1 MPEKK
6 DFELSPKIEELQEKL
21 SKEPKS
27 RLFLQLAEEYRKSGM
42 PEEAVEV
49 CKEGLKHHPTYI
61 AAKVTLGKAY
71 LDLKKIDDAQH
82 IFEDVIEQSSDNLVA
97 NRNLADIYYMKG
109 FTDDSLKH
117 YKIINMY
124 NPNDQLVSDRIK
136 ELQEQ
141 LAEPE
146 PIGMEEDTAAEGVA
160 EKAEVEEEVPASEEQ
175 AEEVV
180 AAEDKEEEIIV
191 EEETQ
196 PEELIEESEEEIGQ
210 ITPIEITT
218 TDEKEELPTEEATK
232 ETEGLLME
240 EVDTSEEEG
249 YDIEEIP
256 AVKID
261 LPEAEEDEEENI
273 PAVEIDL
280 TAEEK
285 EEITAQPQ
293 AEEAPTEQEAVM
305 EEEASLPEEEKIEVA
320 ELPADM
326 EEKAKE
332 EVLEEEQFEKP
343 EPEEMRIESKKPSEA
358 KETAAVEGVIVEEK
372 ISKKPA
378 EKIEEK
384 KEHALTEKKEM
395 ASVTLAELYAKQGLF
410 DKSIEIYKHMLEEN
424 PDSAEIKAR
433 LNKLIEQKKQIKK
446 AEAQKVLEKAAQQQ
460 EEKRKVIQEPPA
472 KIADSQ
478 HPGEKK
484 MIMQESEHLPAQ
496 EEKKKEKIDTLNK
509 WLDRINK
516 LK

>member
-1 MPEKK
+1 MPEQK

-21 SKEPKS
+21 ANDPKS
-27 RLFLQLAEEYRKSGM
+27 RLFLQLAEEYRKCGM
-42 PEEAVEV
+42 PEEAIEV
-49 CKEGLKHHPTYI
+49 CKEGLKHHPSYI

-109 FTDDSLKH
+109 FADDSLKH
-117 YKIINMY
+117 YKIIDMY
-124 NPNDQLVSDRIK
+124 NPNDQLVTERIK
-136 ELQEQ
+136 ELQKQ

-146 PIGMEEDTAAEGVA
+146 PIVMEEEAADEGEA
-160 EKAEVEEEVPASEEQ
+160 EKAEVKEEVPAVEEQ
-175 AEEVV
+175 EEEVV
-180 AAEDKEEEIIV
+180 ATEEKAEEIIV

-218 TDEKEELPTEEATK
+218 ADEKEELPGEEETK
-232 ETEGLLME
+232 ETEGLVME
-240 EVDTSEEEG
+240 KAATSEEIG
-249 YDIEEIP
+249 YDTGEIP
-256 AVKID
+256 SVKID
-261 LPEAEEDEEENI
+261 LPEAEEEEENI

-293 AEEAPTEQEAVM
+293 AEEPPTEQEAIK
-305 EEEASLPEEEKIEVA
+305 EEEASLAEEEKIEVP
-320 ELPADM
+320 ELAPET
-326 EEKAKE
+326 EEKVKE
-332 EVLEEEQFEKP
+332 EVLEEEQLEKA
-343 EPEEMRIESKKPSEA
+343 EPEEIKIEAKKPSEA
-358 KETAAVEGVIVEEK
+358 KENAAVEGVIVEEK

-384 KEHALTEKKEM
+384 KEHALAEKKEM

-410 DKSIEIYKHMLEEN
+410 DKSIEIYKHILEEN
-424 PDSAEIKAR
+424 PDNAEVKVR
-433 LNKLIEQKKQIKK
+433 LNDLVEQKKQIKK
-446 AEAQKVLEKAAQQQ
+446 AEAQKASEKAAQQPA
-460 EEKRKVIQEPPA
+460 EKREIIQETPT
-472 KIADSQ
+472 KTTDSQ
-478 HPGEKK
+478 PPDAKK
-484 MIMQESEHLPAQ
+484 MIIQESEPLPAQ